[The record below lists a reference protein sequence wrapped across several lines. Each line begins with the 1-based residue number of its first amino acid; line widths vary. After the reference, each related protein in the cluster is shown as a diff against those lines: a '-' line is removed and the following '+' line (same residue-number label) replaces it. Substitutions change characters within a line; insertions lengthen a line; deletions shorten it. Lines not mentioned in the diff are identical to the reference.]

1 MNNLKDNL
9 PSDPLTGISIKQL
22 GVNLRKGSITCKELT
37 SIYCERIKVF
47 NSKLHSYI
55 YFDEAKAMVW
65 ADGIDKLFDNGVDLG
80 PLMGIPVAIKDI
92 CSVNGMPTTN
102 GSNIITD
109 DITGPEGSLVKKL
122 KSLGCVILGK
132 THTVEFALGATGVN
146 ERKGTPRN
154 PWDDKIHR
162 IPGGSS
168 SGSAVAVASGLAAFA
183 IGTDTGGS
191 VRIPAS
197 LNGIV
202 GLKTTKNKWPTDG
215 IFPLSPTL
223 DTPGPIG
230 RSVKDIKLI
239 FDTYNNNVN
248 QLFVPMKIEGMRL
261 GKLQKPFTMNLD
273 PEVLEAY
280 ENFCSKL
287 QDLGATVENVT
298 IPEANEKAVL
308 FPKIVGSEIISAFG
322 KERFLKNVDKMD
334 SVTGHR
340 AKLGLDVSSVDYIIA
355 KNRVLELEKITKH
368 YFLKFDALISPT
380 TIMQALSINDTQ
392 STEEMH
398 ERSLLASANTQPVNI
413 FGACAIT
420 YPIQSFCNNYDSE
433 KTLPIGLQIICGRD
447 QDNKA
452 VEIALSFEEKFGEPT
467 LPNIKNFL

>member
-1 MNNLKDNL
+1 MSISENKL
-9 PSDPLTGISIKQL
+9 PNDPLEGISIEEL
-22 GVNLRKGSITCKELT
+22 GNNLRSGLITCREIT
-37 SIYCERIKVF
+37 SIYFERIEAL

-55 YFDEAKAMVW
+55 YFNKANTLSW
-65 ADGIDKLFDNGVDLG
+65 ADGIDKLISNGVDLG

-92 CSVNGMPTTN
+92 CSVTGMPTTN
-102 GSNIITD
+102 GSDIKTD
-109 DITGPEGSLVKKL
+109 DLTGPEGTLVTRL

-146 ERKGTPRN
+146 DRKGTPRN
-154 PWDDKIHR
+154 PWDNKVHR

-239 FDTYNNNVN
+239 FDTYNNNLKP
-248 QLFVPMKIEGMRL
+248 LFAPLKIEGMYL
-261 GKLQKPFTMNLD
+261 GKLQEPFNTNLD
-273 PEVLEAY
+273 PQVSEAY

-287 QDLGATVENVT
+287 KDLGAIIEDIT
-298 IPEANEKAVL
+298 ISEANEKAVL

-322 KERFLKNVDKMD
+322 KERFLENVDKMD

-340 AKLGLDVSSVDYIIA
+340 AKLGLNVSSIEYITA
-355 KNRVLELEKITKH
+355 RNRVSELEKVTKD

-413 FGACAIT
+413 FGVCAIT
-420 YPIQSFCNNYDSE
+420 YPIQSFCNKYDSE
-433 KTLPIGLQIICGRD
+433 NTLPIGLQIICGKD
-447 QDNKA
+447 QDDKA
-452 VEIALSFEEKFGEPT
+452 VEIALSFEKAFGEPN
-467 LPNIKNFL
+467 LPDILKFI

>member
-1 MNNLKDNL
+1 MNILKDKL
-9 PSDPLTGISIKQL
+9 PNDPLEGINIKKL
-22 GVNLRKGSITCKELT
+22 GENLRNGSITCKELT
-37 SIYCERIKVF
+37 SIYCKRINML

-55 YFDEAKAMVW
+55 YFNKEKALIW
-65 ADGIDKLFDNGVDLG
+65 ATAIDNLFKSGVDLG

-102 GSNIITD
+102 GSEIVTD
-109 DITGPEGSLVKKL
+109 DITGPEGLLVKRL

-132 THTVEFALGATGVN
+132 THTVEFALGATGIN
-146 ERKGTPRN
+146 ENKGTPRN
-154 PWDDKIHR
+154 PWDNQVHR

-168 SGSAVAVASGLAAFA
+168 SGSAVAVASGLAPFA

-202 GLKTTKNKWPTDG
+202 GLKTTKNRWPTDG

-239 FDTYNNNVN
+239 FDTFNNTDK
-248 QLFVPMKIEGMRL
+248 LLPLLKIEGMYL
-261 GKLQKPFTMNLD
+261 GKLQEPFTKDLD
-273 PEVLEAY
+273 TEVLEAY
-280 ENFCSKL
+280 ENFCIKL
-287 QDLGATVENVT
+287 KNLGAKIEDVT
-298 IPEANEKAVL
+298 ITEANEKAVL

-322 KERFLKNVDKMD
+322 RERFLKNVDKMD

-340 AKLGLDVSSVDYIIA
+340 AKLGLNVSSTEYIIA
-355 KNRVLELEKITKH
+355 KNRLLELEIITKG
-368 YFLKFDALISPT
+368 YFAKFDALISPT
-380 TIMQALSINDTQ
+380 TIIQALNVNETKDTKK
-392 STEEMH
+392 MH
-398 ERSLLASANTQPVNI
+398 ERSLLASSNTQPVNI

-420 YPIQSFCNNYDSE
+420 YPIQSFCNNYNSE
-433 KTLPIGLQIICGRD
+433 KTLPIGLQIICGKD
-447 QDNKA
+447 QDEKA
-452 VEIALSFEEKFGEPT
+452 VEIALSFEEIFGEPK
-467 LPNIKNFL
+467 LPNIEKFL

>member
-1 MNNLKDNL
+1 MNASKDTLSN
-9 PSDPLTGISIKQL
+9 DPLTGKSIEQL
-22 GVNLRKGSITCKELT
+22 GSDLRKGSITCKELT
-37 SIYCERIKVF
+37 SIYCNRIKAF
-47 NSKLHSYI
+47 NSKLHSFI
-55 YFDEAKAMVW
+55 YFDESKAMLW
-65 ADGIDKLFDNGVDLG
+65 ADGIDKLFESKVDLG

-92 CSVNGMPTTN
+92 CSVNGIPTTN
-102 GSNIITD
+102 GSDIITD
-109 DITGPEGSLVKKL
+109 DITGPEGTLVKKL

-132 THTVEFALGATGVN
+132 THTVEFALGATGIN
-146 ERKGTPRN
+146 ERKGTPKN
-154 PWDDKIHR
+154 PWDIEAHR

-168 SGSAVAVASGLAAFA
+168 SGSAVAVASGLAPFA

-239 FDTYNNNVN
+239 FNTYNNSNP
-248 QLFVPMKIEGMRL
+248 LIAPLKIEGMRL
-261 GKLQKPFTMNLD
+261 GKLQEPFTSNLD
-273 PEVLEAY
+273 LQVAEAY
-280 ENFCSKL
+280 DNFCIKL
-287 QDLGATVENVT
+287 KDLGATIENVT
-298 IPEANEKAVL
+298 ISEANEKAVL

-322 KERFLKNVDKMD
+322 KERFLDNVDKMD

-340 AKLGLDVSSVDYIIA
+340 AKLGLNVSSIEYINA
-355 KNRVLELEKITKH
+355 KNRVLELEKITKI
-368 YFLKFDALISPT
+368 YFTKFDALISPT
-380 TIMQALSINDTQ
+380 TIMQALKVNDTEN
-392 STEEMH
+392 TEKMH
-398 ERSLLASANTQPVNI
+398 DRSLLASANTQPVNI

-420 YPIQSFCNNYDSE
+420 YPIQSFCNNYDFE

-447 QDNKA
+447 QDEKA
-452 VEIALSFEEKFGEPT
+452 VEIALSFEKIFGEPI
-467 LPNIKNFL
+467 LPNVKKFL

>member
-1 MNNLKDNL
+1 MNTLKDNL
-9 PSDPLTGISIKQL
+9 PSDPLTGISIQQL
-22 GVNLRKGSITCKELT
+22 GANLRKGSITCKELT
-37 SIYCERIKVF
+37 SIYCDRIKVF

-65 ADGIDKLFDNGVDLG
+65 ADGIDKLFKNGVDLG
-80 PLMGIPVAIKDI
+80 PLMGVPVAIKDI

-102 GSNIITD
+102 GSDIITD

-215 IFPLSPTL
+215 ILS
-223 DTPGPIG
+223 
-230 RSVKDIKLI
+230 
-239 FDTYNNNVN
+239 
-248 QLFVPMKIEGMRL
+248 
-261 GKLQKPFTMNLD
+261 
-273 PEVLEAY
+273 
-280 ENFCSKL
+280 
-287 QDLGATVENVT
+287 
-298 IPEANEKAVL
+298 
-308 FPKIVGSEIISAFG
+308 
-322 KERFLKNVDKMD
+322 
-334 SVTGHR
+334 
-340 AKLGLDVSSVDYIIA
+340 
-355 KNRVLELEKITKH
+355 
-368 YFLKFDALISPT
+368 LIS
-380 TIMQALSINDTQ
+380 N
-392 STEEMH
+392 
-398 ERSLLASANTQPVNI
+398 
-413 FGACAIT
+413 FGYT
-420 YPIQSFCNNYDSE
+420 RPYW
-433 KTLPIGLQIICGRD
+433 
-447 QDNKA
+447 
-452 VEIALSFEEKFGEPT
+452 
-467 LPNIKNFL
+467 